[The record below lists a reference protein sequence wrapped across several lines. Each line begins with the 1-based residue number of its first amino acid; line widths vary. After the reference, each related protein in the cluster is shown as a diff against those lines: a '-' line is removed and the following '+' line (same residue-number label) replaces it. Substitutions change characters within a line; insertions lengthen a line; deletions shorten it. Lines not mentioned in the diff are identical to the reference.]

1 MISPGIPDQTCIAPA
16 QLDILNYFNVFSGD
30 NLQVSQWFHFGRI
43 HSIWSTDSLNHRPS
57 HTMQAHNPTIL
68 SHIRNK
74 QATNRYWTRCSS
86 GKFSGQ
92 WLPCDCKQWIRQV
105 HVSKTYRLISGI
117 YMLNPHTDC
126 LVLESFF
133 DNIIMMALFMQ
144 HYRVCRAS
152 C

>member
-16 QLDILNYFNVFSGD
+16 RLDILNYFNVFRGD

-43 HSIWSTDSLNHRPS
+43 HSIWSTDSLNHRSS
-57 HTMQAHNPTIL
+57 HTMQAHNPTIP

-105 HVSKTYRLISGI
+105 HVSKTYWLISGI
-117 YMLNPHTDC
+117 YMYMLNPHEDC
-126 LVLESFF
+126 LMLESFF
-133 DNIIMMALFMQ
+133 DNIIMMALFM
-144 HYRVCRAS
+144 HTL
-152 C
+152 